1 MSLKDQLLKSG
12 LVDPKQAKRAAHQQR
27 LESKQQGRTERE
39 AAEKKNRDEAQRQVE
54 AQKQRDKELMAQRNT
69 EQLEKE
75 KARSQQA
82 HREAVIN
89 EAYRSGVWAK
99 WEGQRPFYFLRNQL
113 VESLLVSESAAEKL
127 AAGEAAIVAPR
138 TGQGSPVV
146 ITAAAARNIRE
157 IEPERILV
165 LFDR

>member
-27 LESKQQGRTERE
+27 MESKQQGRAERD
-39 AAEKKNRDEAQRQVE
+39 AAEKNSRDEAQRQLE
-54 AQKQRDKELMAQRNT
+54 AQKKRDKELMAQRNA
-69 EQLEKE
+69 EQMEKE
-75 KARSQQA
+75 KVRSQQA

-89 EAYRSGVWAK
+89 EAYRSGVWEK
-99 WEGQRPFYFLRNQL
+99 WEGQRPFYFLRNNL
-113 VESLLVSESAAEKL
+113 VESLMVSDSAAEKL
-127 AAGEAAIVAPR
+127 AAGEAAITISR

-146 ITAAAARNIRE
+146 MTALAAKNIRE
-157 IEPERILV
+157 VEPERVLV